1 MKKTSNSK
9 KGTMPGGAPKGMN
22 PLAYFNS
29 LKGKTKT
36 EPKQTLRKA
45 QDGGIASPPGVPGY
59 PTDTQFVKDPNAST
73 YKDYLDFYGG
83 PAEPGRQKQEPTWK
97 SEKEYNDSK
106 NLRLNKV
113 NQELKAN
120 SYWPYDA
127 QNHPTD
133 WSPKSNL
140 KKGGLVKS
148 KKK

>member
-1 MKKTSNSK
+1 MKKINKVKMSPL
-9 KGTMPGGAPKGMN
+9 GTPLGN
-22 PLAYFNS
+22 PLGYFNS
-29 LKGKTKT
+29 LKGKPKT

-45 QDGGIASPPGVPGY
+45 QKGGTASPPGVPGY

-140 KKGGLVKS
+140 KKGGSVKS
-148 KKK
+148 KNK

>member
-1 MKKTSNSK
+1 MKKINK
-9 KGTMPGGAPKGMN
+9 MN
-22 PLAYFNS
+22 PLEFFRKSAEARQKAFKTGGTNVPTQS
-29 LKGKTKT
+29 LPKKYKGG
-36 EPKQTLRKA
+36 PG
-45 QDGGIASPPGVPGY
+45 DPPGVPGY

-83 PAEPGRQKQEPTWK
+83 PASPGYQKQEPTWK

-113 NQELKAN
+113 NQELKTN

-127 QNHPTD
+127 QNHPAD

-140 KKGGLVKS
+140 KKGGSVKT